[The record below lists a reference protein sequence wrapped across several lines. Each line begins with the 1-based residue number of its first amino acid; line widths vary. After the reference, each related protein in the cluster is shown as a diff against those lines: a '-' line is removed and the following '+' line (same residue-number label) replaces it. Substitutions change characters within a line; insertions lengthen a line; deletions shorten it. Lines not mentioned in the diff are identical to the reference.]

1 MPSVVAPLEYAMFWV
16 VAAGFGLMFLGVMAY
31 YWIRNR

>member
-16 VAAGFGLMFLGVMAY
+16 VAAGFGLAFLGAMIY
-31 YWIRNR
+31 YLIKQR